1 MVGFRTGIRD
11 NRGRGS
17 AADFVRERVG
27 SGSKLSIVSAYFTSS
42 AYACLRDNLDSAA
55 STRLLF
61 GEPRFLSIVE
71 SESLVPPAFQ
81 LAENGLA
88 LVDQLRQRR
97 TAQQCANWI
106 RRSVEIR
113 SVRTLGLLH
122 GKMVHVHD
130 GAREHALLGSSNFTV
145 NGLGLGQRPNIELN
159 LVVDSDRDR
168 ADLLSWFDELWSDE
182 ELTSDVKNEVLQRL
196 EQLGV
201 HNSPEFIYR
210 LTLYHLFTE
219 YLADRAEIDHLETP
233 AFTETAVW
241 QMLYPFQQD
250 GARAVLGKL
259 KRFGGCVLA
268 DSVGL
273 GKTLTALAVIK
284 WHELRNDRVL
294 VLCPKKLR
302 ENWTEYLSSNNSDL
316 NPLRQDRLSYTVLS
330 HTDLGRTNGRVGDI
344 DLGRLNWGEFDL
356 VVIDESHAFRNAA
369 GGRYHKLLEDV
380 IRAGRPTRVLMLSA
394 TPVNNDLAD
403 LKAQLDLI
411 AKDRADAFQALGAP
425 NLSVLIGQA
434 RQRFK
439 SWSKAGGRDAAA
451 LMASLPPAF
460 NSLLDGIS
468 IARSRRHI
476 ERHYA
481 DALNTIGRFPVREK
495 PLSIAPGVDLADEFP
510 SFSSIDAKISGLR
523 LALYNPFT
531 FVREEHRSRYN
542 ARDSRTVGFD
552 QANRERYLIAMMKV
566 GFLKRLESSVNS
578 FGVTMR
584 RMVERIDAR
593 LAALDAFEA
602 GGSGLTDE
610 GLPPI
615 EETDG
620 DEDLAGAFEVGGRL
634 KYDLRHIDV
643 AAWRTALESD
653 RACIAELAAAA
664 IIVGPSRDAKLER
677 LKGLVR
683 DKAGNPSRNRD
694 GTANRKLILFTAY
707 TDTAR
712 YLYGELTPFARESG
726 LHVGLVTGDRSE
738 ATIGRRR
745 FQDVLA
751 NFAPR
756 SKKRAGMR
764 GMPAEEIDLLIA
776 TDCIS
781 EGQNLQDADL
791 LVNVDIHWNPV
802 RLIQRFGRI
811 DRIGAQAET
820 VRMVNFWPTDDLNRY
835 LNLRDR
841 VESRMAL
848 VDLSATGDD
857 NLLAEAR
864 EAIDGETHW
873 RDEQL
878 RRLQTEVF
886 DLEEAREGVGL
897 AEFSLDEFRADLLEY
912 ARANA
917 DVLRDAPLGLHAVAP
932 AVAKIGAFPP
942 GAIFCLKRKGPP
954 AETMVNPLEPFYL
967 VYVGDD
973 RAVRY
978 GFASPKSVLTAMAA
992 LCAGRSEPIEALCHA
1007 FDEQTGHGE
1016 RMERY
1021 DALAAAAVAD
1031 IARAYATRAA
1041 SGLAMGRG
1049 GKLADGRAQAR
1060 EDSAYDLVT
1069 WLVVR
1074 PDGEAVA

>member
-1 MVGFRTGIRD
+1 
-11 NRGRGS
+11 
-17 AADFVRERVG
+17 
-27 SGSKLSIVSAYFTSS
+27 
-42 AYACLRDNLDSAA
+42 
-55 STRLLF
+55 
-61 GEPRFLSIVE
+61 
-71 SESLVPPAFQ
+71 
-81 LAENGLA
+81 
-88 LVDQLRQRR
+88 
-97 TAQQCANWI
+97 
-106 RRSVEIR
+106 
-113 SVRTLGLLH
+113 
-122 GKMVHVHD
+122 
-130 GAREHALLGSSNFTV
+130 
-145 NGLGLGQRPNIELN
+145 
-159 LVVDSDRDR
+159 VDSDRDR
-168 ADLLSWFDELWSDE
+168 QDLLSWFDEIWTNE
-182 ELTSDVKNEVLQRL
+182 KLTVDVKAEVLQRL
-196 EQLGV
+196 EQLGA

-210 LTLYHLFTE
+210 LTLYHLFE
-219 YLADRAEIDHLETP
+219 DYLSDRAETERLEAP
-233 AFTETAVW
+233 SFTATAVW
-241 QMLYPFQQD
+241 QMLYPFQRD
-250 GARAVLGKL
+250 GARAVLAKL
-259 KRFGGCVLA
+259 KRYGGCVLA

-284 WHELRNDRVL
+284 WHELQNDRVL

-330 HTDLGRTNGRVGDI
+330 HTDLGRTSGRVGDI
-344 DLGRLNWGEFDL
+344 DLARVNWGEFDL

-369 GGRYHKLLEDV
+369 GDRYQRLLDDV

-425 NLSVLIGQA
+425 NLSLLIGQA

-439 SWSKAGGRDAAA
+439 SWSQAGARDTAA

-476 ERHYA
+476 ERHYM
-481 DALNTIGRFPVREK
+481 DALNEIGRFPVREK
-495 PLSIAPGVDLADEFP
+495 PISIAPGVDLAAEFP
-510 SFSSIDAKISGLR
+510 PFDSIDAKISGLK

-531 FVREEHRSRYN
+531 FVRLEHRTRYD
-542 ARDSRTVGFD
+542 ARDNRTVGFD

-584 RMVERIDAR
+584 RMVERIDER
-593 LAALDAFEA
+593 LAALDAFDRGGASVSDEA
-602 GGSGLTDE
+602 VPAIG
-610 GLPPI
+610 
-615 EETDG
+615 ETDG
-620 DEDLAGAFEVGGRL
+620 DEELASAFEVGGRL

-643 AAWRTALESD
+643 AGWRAALMSD
-653 RACIAELAAAA
+653 RECVADLAAVATA
-664 IIVGPSRDAKLER
+664 VDPSRDAKLER
-677 LKGLVR
+677 LKNLVR
-683 DKAGNPSRNRD
+683 DKAENPSRNRD
-694 GTANRKLILFTAY
+694 GTLNRKLILFTAY

-712 YLYGELTPFARESG
+712 YLFQQLTPFARAAG

-738 ATIGRRR
+738 ATIGRAR

-756 SKKRAGMR
+756 SKKRPGMR
-764 GMPAEEIDLLIA
+764 GMPDEEIDLLIA

-820 VRMVNFWPTDDLNRY
+820 VRMVNFWPTEDLNRY

-848 VDLSATGDD
+848 VDLSATGED

-864 EAIDGETHW
+864 EAAEGETHW

-878 RRLQTEVF
+878 RRLQDEVF

-897 AEFSLDEFRADLLEY
+897 AEFSLDEFRVDLLEY
-912 ARANA
+912 ARANTDA
-917 DVLRDAPLGLHAVAP
+917 LRDAPLGLHAVAP
-932 AVAKIGAFPP
+932 TVAKTGAFPP
-942 GAIFCLKRKGPP
+942 GVIFCFKRKGPP
-954 AETMVNPLEPFYL
+954 AESMVNPLEPFYL

-973 RAVRY
+973 GAVRH
-978 GFASPKSVLTAMAA
+978 GFASPKTVLTAMAA

-1007 FDEQTGHGE
+1007 FDQETNHGD

-1049 GKLADGRAQAR
+1049 GKLADGAAQAR
-1060 EDSAYDLVT
+1060 TDSEYDLIT

-1074 PDGEAVA
+1074 PADGIDT